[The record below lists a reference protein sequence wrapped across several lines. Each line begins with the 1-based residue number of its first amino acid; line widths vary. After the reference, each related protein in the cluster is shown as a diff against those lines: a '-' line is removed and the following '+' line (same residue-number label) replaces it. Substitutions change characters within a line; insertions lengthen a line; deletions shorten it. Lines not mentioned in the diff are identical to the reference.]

1 MVAQLP
7 GLFTSTII
15 TMAMP
20 RNTSSDLSR
29 FMGYLTALPAA
40 HRSGRNFLFTSKV
53 TVIIC

>member
-15 TMAMP
+15 TMAKP